1 MTQRGTKR
9 IGIMGGTFDP
19 IHNGH
24 LLAAEQAREEFHLS
38 QVIFVPAAQ
47 PPHKSLGDLSS
58 AQHRYVMTLLAVAS
72 QDGFAVSDIEI
83 RRRGPSYSIDTVL
96 SLKAQWGCDHCFYFI
111 TGYDAILDITTWRD
125 YETLLKEC
133 QFVAV
138 ARPDTDRGRLHPLLE
153 ELGPLY
159 DRIHLLDGI
168 TMALSASQI
177 RKRVRDGKSLRFLVP
192 ESVEHYI
199 KKNKLYQ
206 RS

>member
-1 MTQRGTKR
+1 MIHQGKQR

-38 QVIFVPAAQ
+38 QVIFVPSAQ
-47 PPHKSLGDLSS
+47 PPHKLLEEVTC

-72 QDGFAVSDIEI
+72 QVGFAVSDVEI
-83 RRRGPSYSIDTVL
+83 KRNGPSYSIDTVRWF
-96 SLKAQWGCDHCFYFI
+96 KEQWGEGACFYFI

-125 YETLLKEC
+125 YEDLLREC

-138 ARPDTDRGRLHPLLE
+138 ARPGSNIEELRSLSH

-159 DRIHLLDGI
+159 DRIHILEGI
-168 TMALSASQI
+168 AVALSASQI
-177 RKRVRDGKSLRFLVP
+177 RARVREGKSLRFLIP
-192 ESVEHYI
+192 EAVEHYI
-199 KKNKLYQ
+199 NKNDLY
-206 RS
+206 RVP